1 MNENIVLPARHEVCG
16 DGTRSPIRAARVL
29 LNMSQSVL
37 GEAIGRDRSWISRL
51 ETGNVS
57 ASVTEKVR
65 IAQILGLPVDSL
77 FPEDE
82 EE

>member
-1 MNENIVLPARHEVCG
+1 MNKDIFLPGRHRVCRDGMKSPLRMARNLRG
-16 DGTRSPIRAARVL
+16 
-29 LNMSQSVL
+29 MSQAEL

-51 ETGNVS
+51 ETGDVFV
-57 ASVTEKVR
+57 SVTEKVR

-82 EE
+82 DE